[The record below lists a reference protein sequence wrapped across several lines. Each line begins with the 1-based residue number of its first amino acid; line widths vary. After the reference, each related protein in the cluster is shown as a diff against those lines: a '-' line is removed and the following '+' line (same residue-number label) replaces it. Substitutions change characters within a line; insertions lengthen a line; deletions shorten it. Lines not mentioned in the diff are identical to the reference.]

1 MEVGDLSMFL
11 SNEVLHMKT
20 SQELTSLL
28 YEACVTNLEEAI
40 TLILKKDYIGVNQ
53 KLQKAND
60 IIHRLGAGINYEAG
74 IIADQLEQVYNYIA
88 DRLVEANVKKDKKII
103 EEVIQ
108 LLSMIMSSW
117 NQAMKSKRDVQSKVI
132 KKKTSAYEKY
142 SMYEG

>member
-1 MEVGDLSMFL
+1 MSMFL

>member
-1 MEVGDLSMFL
+1 MFL